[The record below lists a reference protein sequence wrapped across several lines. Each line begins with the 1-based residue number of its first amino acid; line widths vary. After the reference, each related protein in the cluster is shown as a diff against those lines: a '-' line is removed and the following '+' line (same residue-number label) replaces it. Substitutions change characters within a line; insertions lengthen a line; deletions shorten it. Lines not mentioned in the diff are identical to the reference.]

1 MYALFVYP
9 EDILS
14 SQKKEIA
21 EINEKLAQKTNEVQ
35 KLLEELGDT
44 KQKLEDSRELAR
56 TNENVINWLNKQLN
70 DQMLGPARF
79 PPNDST
85 SLPLNST
92 ASRISSIKQALH
104 QSTPSSVRFS
114 SASGPIVG
122 SFQNQ
127 VHNQVLYRP
136 PSIRK
141 PPTWQSPPSSESLG
155 VPSGN
160 FDRRPPLR
168 QRMPG
173 NQSIM
178 EQAEPAVDLKYLQ
191 RQPQQQGLPRAHH
204 ADSAENNE
212 NNVEMNARNGKTVKP
227 LLVSTRTRKTEEMKT
242 NGLHIS

>member
-1 MYALFVYP
+1 MYLRF
-9 EDILS
+9 LRN
-14 SQKKEIA
+14 KKTSIYDNLL
-21 EINEKLAQKTNEVQ
+21 INFCPITLRVTIYLLLQTTLLAAYTLKP
-35 KLLEELGDT
+35 
-44 KQKLEDSRELAR
+44 
-56 TNENVINWLNKQLN
+56 
-70 DQMLGPARF
+70 DQ
-79 PPNDST
+79 T
-85 SLPLNST
+85 S
-92 ASRISSIKQALH
+92 
-104 QSTPSSVRFS
+104 VFS
-114 SASGPIVG
+114 K
-122 SFQNQ
+122 
-127 VHNQVLYRP
+127 VLYRP

-191 RQPQQQGLPRAHH
+191 RQPQQQGLSRAHH

-227 LLVSTRTRKTEEMKT
+227 LLVSTKTRKTEEMKT